1 MLRAILFDLDG
12 TLLDTLP
19 DIEERTNDM
28 LARFGYPLI
37 TREQTRSYVG
47 DGARRLVERALPAN
61 AENKSECYTYFKE
74 HFAEG
79 GGHTKLFLGEEK
91 CLNRLIAQ
99 GLKFGVVTN
108 KPQDAAEKI
117 IKAFFP
123 RIPFEFVGGDSGL
136 FPCKPDPSLA
146 LYAALSMRVA
156 PAECAFVGD
165 GETDVK
171 TAINAGMFGVSALW
185 GYRSREQ
192 LLNAGATVFAENFKQ
207 LEKILIERQT
217 FFRKTIDIE
226 S

>member
-1 MLRAILFDLDG
+1 M
-12 TLLDTLP
+12 
-19 DIEERTNDM
+19 
-28 LARFGYPLI
+28 
-37 TREQTRSYVG
+37 
-47 DGARRLVERALPAN
+47 
-61 AENKSECYTYFKE
+61 
-74 HFAEG
+74 
-79 GGHTKLFLGEEK
+79 
-91 CLNRLIAQ
+91 
-99 GLKFGVVTN
+99 
-108 KPQDAAEKI
+108 
-117 IKAFFP
+117 
-123 RIPFEFVGGDSGL
+123 